1 MLEAITRLLRRDK
14 RGVSNVIVVMLSLI
28 LIVIIVANVVLLS
41 YQMNQFDWE
50 RAQEKIEIVDVQ
62 TGNFTFSNEGPSTV
76 HIVSLWIVNSTYHK
90 HYDADLF
97 VNSGEN
103 SMYVRTDV
111 ALPAQDFL
119 LKVVTEKGNLAVYM
133 KHWG

>member
-1 MLEAITRLLRRDK
+1 MLEAITRLLRREK

-62 TGNFTFSNEGPSTV
+62 TGNFTFSNEGPTTV
-76 HIVSLWIVNSTYHK
+76 HIVSLWIVSSTYHE
-90 HYDADLF
+90 HYDADFF

-103 SMYVRTDV
+103 STYTRTDV

-119 LKVVTEKGNLAVYM
+119 VKVVTEKGNLAVYV
-133 KHWG
+133 KH